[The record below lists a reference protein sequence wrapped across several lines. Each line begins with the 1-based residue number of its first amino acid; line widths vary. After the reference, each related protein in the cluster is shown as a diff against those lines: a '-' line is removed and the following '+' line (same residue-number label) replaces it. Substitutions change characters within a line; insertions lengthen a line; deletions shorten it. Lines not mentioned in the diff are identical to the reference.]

1 MTRKVISILGSTLI
15 LLFAAANIQAADKAC
30 CSLEKAGKHIH
41 SHAHN
46 DYEHDRP
53 LLDALDNK
61 FYSVEADF
69 WMMNGIIV
77 VAHDKKEKAS
87 DYAGTLKE
95 LYLDPLQKLVD
106 KKGSVHGD
114 GIPFYLWLDIK
125 DGGDEV
131 RPVLHKL
138 LKQYSMLSTFT
149 DEKVER
155 RPVTAILTGDAKSK
169 SAYVDEYSKRW
180 ACRDSNYYDK
190 KDPKADRKWRWYA
203 LKWSNYVKWYGKEP
217 IRPEELKKW
226 KTIVDDIHAK
236 GRKVRFYAVPDNKM
250 YWQKA
255 LEVGVD
261 QINTDKL
268 DKLNAYL
275 KTVK

>member
-1 MTRKVISILGSTLI
+1 MTRKAIAFLGNVLI
-15 LLFAAANIQAADKAC
+15 LLFACANIHAADKTV
-30 CSLEKAGKHIH
+30 CSLEKAGKHIY

-46 DYEHDRP
+46 DYEHERP
-53 LLDALDNK
+53 LLDALENK

-69 WMMNGIIV
+69 WLVDGTIM
-77 VAHDKKEKAS
+77 VAHDKHDNKNE
-87 DYAGTLKE
+87 YTGTLKE

-106 KKGSVHGD
+106 QKGSVHGD
-114 GIPFYLWLDIK
+114 GVPFYLWLDIK

-131 RPVLHKL
+131 RPILHNL
-138 LKQYSMLSTFT
+138 LKQYSMLSAFA
-149 DEKVER
+149 DDKVEG

-169 SAYVDEYSKRW
+169 RAYVSEYEKRW
-180 ACRDSNYYDK
+180 ACRDSNYYDE

-203 LKWSNYVKWYGKEP
+203 LKWSNYIKWYGKEP
-217 IRPEELKKW
+217 IQPEEYQKW

-236 GRKVRFYAVPDNKM
+236 GRKVRFWSAPDNEM

-268 DKLNAYL
+268 DELNAYL
-275 KTVK
+275 ETVK

>member
-1 MTRKVISILGSTLI
+1 MTRKVISILGNILI
-15 LLFAAANIQAADKAC
+15 LLFATANIQAADKTV

-46 DYEHDRP
+46 DYEHERP

-61 FYSVEADF
+61 FYSVESDY
-69 WMMNGIIV
+69 WMMDGKIM
-77 VAHDKKEKAS
+77 VAHDKKEKIS
-87 DYAGTLKE
+87 DYVGTLKE

-106 KKGSVHGD
+106 KTGSVHGD

-125 DGGDEV
+125 DGSDEV
-131 RPVLHKL
+131 RPVLHEL
-138 LKQYSMLSTFT
+138 LKQYSMLSSFT
-149 DEKVER
+149 DGKIENR
-155 RPVTAILTGDAKSK
+155 AVTAILTGDAKSK
-169 SAYVDEYSKRW
+169 SAYVSEYEKRW
-180 ACRDSNYYDK
+180 ACRDSNYYDE
-190 KDPKADRKWRWYA
+190 KDPKADQKWRWYA

-217 IRPEELKKW
+217 IKPEELKKW

-236 GRKVRFYAVPDNKM
+236 GRKVRFYSVPDNKM

-275 KTVK
+275 ETAK